1 MRGIY
6 SANYLLRLTENFAR
20 KNGSQSIDLGKQF
33 DLVTGTSTGAFIACG
48 LAAGIDLE
56 KIVNMYLEYG
66 KQIFRLQLPH
76 GSRGIVL
83 MRLVKDILCRG
94 KYLAEG
100 TSSLRKALPS
110 WRQRDATSIP
120 GSIPFKTIRI
130 LSTGLRIVFFRF
142 CLLMVDS
149 PGQQKNQPE

>member
-76 GSRGIVL
+76 GSRGMVL

-100 TSSLRKALPS
+100 TSSLRKALQS
-110 WRQRDATSIP
+110 CFGSETLGMLYERRQIAVADNLTKTPTSMEMFETLI
-120 GSIPFKTIRI
+120 SVN
-130 LSTGLRIVFFRF
+130 SSRF
-142 CLLMVDS
+142 VS
-149 PGQQKNQPE
+149 